1 MAGKGGPKGNNYG
14 TKLKHPDVRQEAYR
28 QYCDYLAQG
37 NSKEGWKFQHPEF
50 SCTFKTMEKYIRENP
65 LEFPIIKKDLA
76 EADSFRVWE
85 QRGISMPLS
94 IFGKARF
101 VRVKHMHHYGG
112 LSMRLIAVLTG
123 ILLLLL
129 ALMTALSAIFSL
141 SCTRSLVLMLDTSGE
156 KGSCSSKCA
165 SVTSLPLMMQVLN
178 LRSEDARWL
187 VPMSMKSQ
195 LSRRMSLSCCWAVSL
210 LKEQSSLERQTPT
223 RLIIGS
229 SSGWTAILT

>member
-85 QRGISMPLS
+85 QRGISMLK
-94 IFGKARF
+94 GEMKAE
-101 VRVKHMHHYGG
+101 
-112 LSMRLIAVLTG
+112 
-123 ILLLLL
+123 
-129 ALMTALSAIFSL
+129 TALYQMFMRNKFGWDKDDIDEVAECAADKILESI
-141 SCTRSLVLMLDTSGE
+141 R
-156 KGSCSSKCA
+156 KGSS
-165 SVTSLPLMMQVLN
+165 
-178 LRSEDARWL
+178 
-187 VPMSMKSQ
+187 
-195 LSRRMSLSCCWAVSL
+195 
-210 LKEQSSLERQTPT
+210 
-223 RLIIGS
+223 
-229 SSGWTAILT
+229 